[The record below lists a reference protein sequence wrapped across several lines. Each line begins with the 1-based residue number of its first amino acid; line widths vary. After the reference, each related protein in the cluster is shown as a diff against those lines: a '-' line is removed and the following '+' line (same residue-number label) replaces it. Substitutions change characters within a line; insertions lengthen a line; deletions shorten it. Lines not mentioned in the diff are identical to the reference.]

1 MSFASATSLMITPIA
16 YRLQVRLKDEDARK
30 LECQTIEKTKS
41 VVSAI
46 LYIVDFSIVIGM
58 FLGYIPASF
67 LNIFVS
73 LSFSFLTNQVR
84 EKIETVALNIF
95 NDCNY
100 SA

>member
-1 MSFASATSLMITPIA
+1 MSFALATSLMITPIA

-30 LECQTIEKTKS
+30 LEYKTIEKTKS

-46 LYIVDFSIVIGM
+46 LHVIDFSIVIGM
-58 FLGYIPASF
+58 FLGYIPVNF

-73 LSFSFLTNQVR
+73 LSFSFLTNQLR
-84 EKIETVALNIF
+84 EKKETAALNIF